1 MTAAWKKYQEEAA
14 GFFRS
19 LGYVAEIEKKVK
31 GVRGVH
37 KVDVMVSGI
46 IHGIEFSWVVECKN
60 WKDNIPKE
68 KVMALM
74 SIVQDVGA
82 DKGFLLSE
90 VGFQSGA
97 IRASNNS
104 NITLTSI
111 ADLSSDAKESLA
123 ELTAAKLH
131 LKISTLKRKLLEL
144 HRGSGKYYSEHVTAV
159 GKLAVLEMALGD
171 AVEGKFPTVYSLG
184 DNIRLSANN
193 WDEFLLASDKIISEA
208 QEAYESSNKK

>member
-14 GFFRS
+14 DFFRS

-31 GVRGVH
+31 GVRGFH
-37 KVDVMVSGI
+37 KVDVMVSGT
-46 IHGIEFSWVVECKN
+46 IHGIEFSWVVECKH
-60 WKDNIPKE
+60 WKGNIPKE

-111 ADLSSDAKESLA
+111 ADLSSEAKDSLA
-123 ELTAAKLH
+123 EIIAAKLH
-131 LKISTLKRKLLEL
+131 LKISTLKRKLLQL
-144 HRGSGKYYSEHVTAV
+144 HRDSGEYYSEHATAI
-159 GKLAVLEMALGD
+159 GKLVVLEMALGD
-171 AVEGKFPTVYSLG
+171 AIEEKFPTVYSL
-184 DNIRLSANN
+184 DKDIRLSANN
-193 WDEFLLASDKIISEA
+193 WDEFLLVSDKIISEV
-208 QEAYESSNKK
+208 QEVYESANK